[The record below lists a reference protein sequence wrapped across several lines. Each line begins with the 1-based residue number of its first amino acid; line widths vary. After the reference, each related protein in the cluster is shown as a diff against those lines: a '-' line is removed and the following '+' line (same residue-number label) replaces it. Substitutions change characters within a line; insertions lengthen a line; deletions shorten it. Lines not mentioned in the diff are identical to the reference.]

1 MTNHCVV
8 LGAGIA
14 GLLAAAALTDA
25 GHQVTIVE
33 RDRLPDSP
41 SKRRGIPQGPHL
53 HSVLSK
59 GWQTIEDLV
68 PGLIDDV
75 IAAGALALDDARLG
89 ARMHIQNGPYA
100 FNRTDTL
107 ADPGALTNYLLTRPL
122 LEYTLRRRVT
132 RLPDVNIIDGHDIV
146 DLVAGQPGRITG
158 VTVTDRGTGA
168 TRSLDADLV
177 VDATGRASRT
187 PLLLQ
192 QLGYPRPPQRAFTVR
207 GVYYS
212 QQLTIADQ
220 DQFPERLILVIPPD
234 GAGRGGLIAGEH
246 DTWTLT
252 IATHGDQDHNPP
264 TTLSDMLTLA
274 ESFLPAHIPP
284 ALRRAHARTDVTVYR
299 YPGGSWHRYD
309 RTDTLPDGLLVIG
322 DALCCLDP
330 VNGQGITMAALHAHA
345 LRAHIRDQSHDRT
358 EPQRFYRTLADIVA
372 PVWAAN
378 TPPNPHRHHS
388 LADRARRHAMKW
400 GQRKILEAAAD
411 DILITEH
418 LVRVV
423 NMIDPPQQLLTP
435 RVLAHVAAHH
445 ARRALS
451 PSHRVSRRQPPRHHN
466 PAR

>member
-14 GLLAAAALTDA
+14 GLLAAAALAAT

-33 RDRLPDSP
+33 RDRLPDS
-41 SKRRGIPQGPHL
+41 SSGRRGIPQGPHL

-59 GWQTIEDLV
+59 GWQTMEDLV

-75 IAAGALALDDARLG
+75 IAAGALVLDDGRLG

-107 ADPGALTNYLLTRPL
+107 ADPAALANYLLTRPQ
-122 LEYTLRRRVT
+122 LEYTLRCRVT
-132 RLPDVNIIDGHDIV
+132 RLPEVSIIDGHDIV

-158 VTVTDRGTGA
+158 VTVTDRATGA
-168 TRSLDADLV
+168 TRSLEARLV

-187 PLLLQ
+187 PLLLEK
-192 QLGYPRPPQRAFTVR
+192 LGYPRPPQHAFSVR

-212 QQLTIADQ
+212 QQLTIPDQ

-252 IATHGDQDHNPP
+252 IATHGDQEHTPS
-264 TTLSDMLTLA
+264 TTLPDMLTLA
-274 ESFLPAHIPP
+274 DSFLPTHIPG
-284 ALRRAHARTDVTVYR
+284 ALRRAHALTEVSVYR
-299 YPGGSWHRYD
+299 YPGGTWHRYD

-330 VNGQGITMAALHAHA
+330 INGQGITMAALHAHA
-345 LRAHIRDQSHDRT
+345 LRAHARDH
-358 EPQRFYRTLADIVA
+358 
-372 PVWAAN
+372 
-378 TPPNPHRHHS
+378 
-388 LADRARRHAMKW
+388 
-400 GQRKILEAAAD
+400 ILE
-411 DILITEH
+411 H
-418 LVRVV
+418 
-423 NMIDPPQQLLTP
+423 
-435 RVLAHVAAHH
+435 
-445 ARRALS
+445 
-451 PSHRVSRRQPPRHHN
+451 
-466 PAR
+466 